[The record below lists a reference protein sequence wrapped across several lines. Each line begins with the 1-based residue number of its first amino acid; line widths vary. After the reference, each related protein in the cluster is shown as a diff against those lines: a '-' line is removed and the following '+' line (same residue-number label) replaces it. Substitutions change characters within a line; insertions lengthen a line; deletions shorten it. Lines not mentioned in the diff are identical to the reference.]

1 MLVPRYLISSMQFKP
16 PKYLPTLTISSID
29 EAKIVNKILK
39 SADIPYIEATLRSSV
54 SIEAIEYIADQ
65 TNINLGIGT
74 VLNTNQLLNLPI
86 PKIKFVVSPG
96 FNKDIAYFCKENNIE
111 YMPGV
116 ETSTE
121 IMEAQSYGFDILK
134 FFPAEL
140 AGGVKKLKALTS
152 IFPNVSFMCTGG
164 INLENYKKYIELPNV
179 CSVGGSFILPK
190 KLIKV
195 SNVTEAINHLKLL

>member
-1 MLVPRYLISSMQFKP
+1 MQFKP

-29 EAKIVNKILK
+29 EARIVSKILQ
-39 SADIPYIEATLRSSV
+39 SVDIPYIEVTLRSNV

-74 VLNTNQLLNLPI
+74 VLNSNQLLNLPI

-96 FNKDIAYFCKENNIE
+96 FNKDVAYFCKENDIE
-111 YMPGV
+111 YIPGV

-121 IMEAQSYGFDILK
+121 IMEAQNYGLDVLK

-140 AGGVKKLKALTS
+140 AGGVQKLKALTS
-152 IFPNVSFMCTGG
+152 IFPKVSFMCTGG
-164 INLENYKKYIELPNV
+164 ISVENYKKYIELPNV

-195 SNVTEAINHLKLL
+195 DNITGAIDYLNSL

>member
-1 MLVPRYLISSMQFKP
+1 MPRYLISSMEFKP

-29 EAKIVNKILK
+29 EARIVSKILQ
-39 SADIPYIEATLRSSV
+39 SVDIPYIEITLRSNV

-74 VLNTNQLLNLPI
+74 VLNSNQLLNLPI

-96 FNKDIAYFCKENNIE
+96 FNKDVAYFCKENDIE
-111 YMPGV
+111 YIPGV

-121 IMEAQSYGFDILK
+121 IMEAQNYGLDVLK

-140 AGGVKKLKALTS
+140 AGGVQKLKALTS
-152 IFPNVSFMCTGG
+152 IFPKVSFMCTGG
-164 INLENYKKYIELPNV
+164 ISLENYKKYIELPNV

-195 SNVTEAINHLKLL
+195 DNITGAINHLNLL

>member
-1 MLVPRYLISSMQFKP
+1 MQFKP

-29 EAKIVNKILK
+29 EARIVSKILQ
-39 SADIPYIEATLRSSV
+39 SVDIPYIEVTLRSNV

-74 VLNTNQLLNLPI
+74 VLNSNQLLNLPI

-96 FNKDIAYFCKENNIE
+96 FNKDVAYFCKENSIE
-111 YMPGV
+111 YIPGV

-121 IMEAQSYGFDILK
+121 IMEAQNYGFNVLK

-140 AGGVKKLKALTS
+140 AGGVQKLKALTS
-152 IFPNVSFMCTGG
+152 IFPKVSFMCTGG
-164 INLENYKKYIELPNV
+164 ISVKNYKKYIELPNV

-195 SNVTEAINHLKLL
+195 DNITGAINHLNSL

>member
-1 MLVPRYLISSMQFKP
+1 MQFKP

-29 EAKIVNKILK
+29 EARIVSKILQ
-39 SADIPYIEATLRSSV
+39 SVDIPYIEVTLRSNV

-74 VLNTNQLLNLPI
+74 VLNSNQLLNLPI

-96 FNKDIAYFCKENNIE
+96 FNKDVAYFCKENSIE
-111 YMPGV
+111 YIPGV

-121 IMEAQSYGFDILK
+121 IMEAQNYGFDVLK
-134 FFPAEL
+134 FFPAEF
-140 AGGVKKLKALTS
+140 AGGVQKLKALTS
-152 IFPNVSFMCTGG
+152 IFPKVSFMCTGG
-164 INLENYKKYIELPNV
+164 ISLENYKKYIELPNV

-190 KLIKV
+190 ELIKV
-195 SNVTEAINHLKLL
+195 DNITGAINHLNLL

>member
-1 MLVPRYLISSMQFKP
+1 MQFKP

-29 EAKIVNKILK
+29 EARIVSKILE
-39 SADIPYIEATLRSSV
+39 SVDIPYIEVTLRSNV

-65 TNINLGIGT
+65 PNINLGIGT
-74 VLNTNQLLNLPI
+74 VLNSNQLLNLPI

-96 FNKDIAYFCKENNIE
+96 FNKDVAYFCKENSIE
-111 YMPGV
+111 YIPGV

-121 IMEAQSYGFDILK
+121 IMEAQNYGFDVLK

-140 AGGVKKLKALTS
+140 AGGVQKLKALTS
-152 IFPNVSFMCTGG
+152 IFPKVSFMCTGG
-164 INLENYKKYIELPNV
+164 ISLENYKKYIELPNV

-195 SNVTEAINHLKLL
+195 DNITGAINHLNLL

>member
-1 MLVPRYLISSMQFKP
+1 MQFKP
-16 PKYLPTLTISSID
+16 PKYLPTLTISSIE
-29 EAKIVNKILK
+29 EAEIVNKILE
-39 SADIPYIEATLRSSV
+39 SADIPYLEVTLRSSV

-96 FNKDIAYFCKENNIE
+96 FNKDVAYFCKENNIE
-111 YMPGV
+111 YIPGV

-140 AGGVKKLKALTS
+140 AGGVQKLKALTS
-152 IFPNVSFMCTGG
+152 IFPKVSFMCTGG
-164 INLENYKKYIELPNV
+164 VNLKNYKKYIGLPNV
-179 CSVGGSFILPK
+179 CSVGGSFVLPK

-195 SNVTEAINHLKLL
+195 NNFTGAIEHLNLL

>member
-1 MLVPRYLISSMQFKP
+1 MEFKP

-29 EAKIVNKILK
+29 EARIVSKILQ
-39 SADIPYIEATLRSSV
+39 SVDIPYIEITLRSNV

-74 VLNTNQLLNLPI
+74 VLNSNQLLNLPI

-96 FNKDIAYFCKENNIE
+96 FNKDVAYFCKENSIE
-111 YMPGV
+111 YIPGV

-121 IMEAQSYGFDILK
+121 IMEAQNYGLDVLK

-140 AGGVKKLKALTS
+140 AGGVQKLKALTS
-152 IFPNVSFMCTGG
+152 IFPKVSFMCTGG
-164 INLENYKKYIELPNV
+164 ISVENYKKYIELPNV

-195 SNVTEAINHLKLL
+195 DNITGAIDYLNSL

>member
-1 MLVPRYLISSMQFKP
+1 MQFKP

-29 EAKIVNKILK
+29 EARIVSKILQ
-39 SADIPYIEATLRSSV
+39 SVDIPYIEVTLRSNV

-65 TNINLGIGT
+65 TDINLGIGT
-74 VLNTNQLLNLPI
+74 VLNSNQLLNLPI

-96 FNKDIAYFCKENNIE
+96 FNKDVAYFCKENSIE
-111 YMPGV
+111 YIPGV

-121 IMEAQSYGFDILK
+121 IMEAQNYGFDVLK
-134 FFPAEL
+134 FFPAEF
-140 AGGVKKLKALTS
+140 AGGVQKLKALTS
-152 IFPNVSFMCTGG
+152 IFPKVSFMCTGG
-164 INLENYKKYIELPNV
+164 ISLENYKKYIELPNV

-195 SNVTEAINHLKLL
+195 DNITGAINHLNLL

>member
-1 MLVPRYLISSMQFKP
+1 MRFKP

-29 EAKIVNKILK
+29 EARIVSKILQ
-39 SADIPYIEATLRSSV
+39 SVDIQYIEVTLRSNV

-74 VLNTNQLLNLPI
+74 VLNSNQLLNLPI

-96 FNKDIAYFCKENNIE
+96 FNKDVAYFCKENSIE
-111 YMPGV
+111 YIPGV

-121 IMEAQSYGFDILK
+121 IMEAQNYGFDVLK

-140 AGGVKKLKALTS
+140 AGGVQRLKALTS
-152 IFPNVSFMCTGG
+152 IFPKVSFMCTGG
-164 INLENYKKYIELPNV
+164 ISLENYKKYIELPNV
-179 CSVGGSFILPK
+179 CSVGCSFILPK

-195 SNVTEAINHLKLL
+195 DNITEAINHLNLL

>member
-1 MLVPRYLISSMQFKP
+1 MQFKP

-29 EAKIVNKILK
+29 EARIVSKILQ
-39 SADIPYIEATLRSSV
+39 SVDIPYIEVTLRSNV

-74 VLNTNQLLNLPI
+74 VLNSNQLLNLPI

-96 FNKDIAYFCKENNIE
+96 FNKDVAYFCKENSIE
-111 YMPGV
+111 YIPGV

-121 IMEAQSYGFDILK
+121 IMEAQNYGFNVLK

-140 AGGVKKLKALTS
+140 AGGVQKLKALTS
-152 IFPNVSFMCTGG
+152 IFPKVSFMCTGG
-164 INLENYKKYIELPNV
+164 ISVENYKKYIELPNV

-195 SNVTEAINHLKLL
+195 DNITGAINHLNSL

>member
-1 MLVPRYLISSMQFKP
+1 MQFKP

-29 EAKIVNKILK
+29 EARIVSKILQ
-39 SADIPYIEATLRSSV
+39 SVDIPYLEITLRSNV

-74 VLNTNQLLNLPI
+74 VLNSNQLLNLPI

-96 FNKDIAYFCKENNIE
+96 FNKDVAYFCKENDIE
-111 YMPGV
+111 YIPGV

-121 IMEAQSYGFDILK
+121 IMEAQNYGLDVLK

-140 AGGVKKLKALTS
+140 AGGVQKLKALTS
-152 IFPNVSFMCTGG
+152 IFPKVSFMCTGG
-164 INLENYKKYIELPNV
+164 ISVENYKKYIELPNV

-195 SNVTEAINHLKLL
+195 DNVTGAINHLNLL

>member
-1 MLVPRYLISSMQFKP
+1 MQFKP

-29 EAKIVNKILK
+29 EARIVSKILQ
-39 SADIPYIEATLRSSV
+39 SVDIPYIEVTLRSNV

-74 VLNTNQLLNLPI
+74 VLNSNQLLNLPI

-96 FNKDIAYFCKENNIE
+96 FNKDVAYFCKENSIE
-111 YMPGV
+111 YIPGV

-121 IMEAQSYGFDILK
+121 IMEAQNYGFDVLK

-140 AGGVKKLKALTS
+140 AGGIQKLKALTS
-152 IFPNVSFMCTGG
+152 IFPKVSFMCTGG
-164 INLENYKKYIELPNV
+164 ISLENYKKYIELPNV

-195 SNVTEAINHLKLL
+195 DKITGAINHLNSL

>member
-1 MLVPRYLISSMQFKP
+1 MLVPRYLISSMQFRP

-29 EAKIVNKILK
+29 EARIVNKILQ
-39 SADIPYIEATLRSSV
+39 SVDTPYIEVTLRSTV
-54 SIEAIEYIADQ
+54 SIEAIDYIADQ

-96 FNKDIAYFCKENNIE
+96 FNKDVAHFCNENNIE
-111 YMPGV
+111 YIPGV

-121 IMEAQSYGFDILK
+121 IMKAQNYGFNVLK

-140 AGGVKKLKALTS
+140 AGGIQKLKALTS
-152 IFPNVSFMCTGG
+152 IFPKVSFMCTGG

-179 CSVGGSFILPK
+179 CTVGGSFILPK
-190 KLIKV
+190 KLIKAD
-195 SNVTEAINHLKLL
+195 NVNRAINHLNLL

>member
-1 MLVPRYLISSMQFKP
+1 MPRYLISSMQFRP

-29 EAKIVNKILK
+29 EARIVNKILL
-39 SADIPYIEATLRSSV
+39 SVDIPYIEVTLRSTV
-54 SIEAIEYIADQ
+54 SIEAIEYIADK

-96 FNKDIAYFCKENNIE
+96 FNKDVAYFCNENNIE

-121 IMEAQSYGFDILK
+121 IMKALNYGLDVLK

-140 AGGVKKLKALTS
+140 AGGIQKIKAFES
-152 IFPNVSFMCTGG
+152 IFPKVSFMCTGG
-164 INLENYKKYIELPNV
+164 INLENYKEYIQLPNV
-179 CSVGGSFILPK
+179 CSVGGSFVLPK
-190 KLIKV
+190 KFIKV
-195 SNVTEAINHLKLL
+195 NDVTKAINHLNLL

>member
-1 MLVPRYLISSMQFKP
+1 MQFKLP
-16 PKYLPTLTISSID
+16 VYLPTLTISSID
-29 EAKIVNKILK
+29 EARIVSKILQ
-39 SADIPYIEATLRSSV
+39 SVDIPYIEVTLRSTV
-54 SIEAIEYIADQ
+54 SIEAIDYIADQ

-86 PKIKFVVSPG
+86 HKIKFVVSPG
-96 FNKDIAYFCKENNIE
+96 FNKDVAYFCKENNIE
-111 YMPGV
+111 YIPGV

-121 IMEAQSYGFDILK
+121 IMKAQNYGFNVLK

-140 AGGVKKLKALTS
+140 AGGIQKLKALTS
-152 IFPNVSFMCTGG
+152 IFPKVSFMCTGG

-195 SNVTEAINHLKLL
+195 DNVTEAIDHLKLL

>member
-1 MLVPRYLISSMQFKP
+1 MSSSP
-16 PKYLPTLTISSID
+16 S
-29 EAKIVNKILK
+29 KILEVFDNPNEEIDFVIRID
-39 SADIPYIEATLRSSV
+39 SSEFTCLCPLTGQPDFADIH
-54 SIEAIEYIADQ
+54 IEYIADK

-74 VLNTNQLLNLPI
+74 ALNTNQLLNLPI
-86 PKIKFVVSPG
+86 HKIKFVVSPG
-96 FNKDIAYFCKENNIE
+96 FNKDVAHFCNENNIE

-121 IMEAQSYGFDILK
+121 IMEAQNYGFDIFK

-140 AGGVKKLKALTS
+140 AGGVQKLKALRS

-195 SNVTEAINHLKLL
+195 DNVTEAINHLKLL

>member
-1 MLVPRYLISSMQFKP
+1 MQFKP

-29 EAKIVNKILK
+29 EARIVSKILQ
-39 SADIPYIEATLRSSV
+39 SVDIPYIEVTLRSNV

-65 TNINLGIGT
+65 TIINLGIGT
-74 VLNTNQLLNLPI
+74 VLNSNQLLNLPI

-96 FNKDIAYFCKENNIE
+96 FNKDVAYFCKENSIE
-111 YMPGV
+111 YIPGV

-121 IMEAQSYGFDILK
+121 IMEAQNYGLDVLK

-140 AGGVKKLKALTS
+140 AGGVQKLKVLTS
-152 IFPNVSFMCTGG
+152 IFPKVSFMCTGG
-164 INLENYKKYIELPNV
+164 ISLENYKKYIELPNV

-195 SNVTEAINHLKLL
+195 DNITGAINHLNLL

>member
-1 MLVPRYLISSMQFKP
+1 MQFKP

-29 EAKIVNKILK
+29 EARIVSKILE
-39 SADIPYIEATLRSSV
+39 SVDIPYIEVTLRSNV

-65 TNINLGIGT
+65 PNINLGIGT
-74 VLNTNQLLNLPI
+74 VLNSNQLLNLPI

-96 FNKDIAYFCKENNIE
+96 FNKDVAYFCKENSIE
-111 YMPGV
+111 YIPGV

-121 IMEAQSYGFDILK
+121 IMEAQNYGFDVLK

-140 AGGVKKLKALTS
+140 AGGVQKLKALTT
-152 IFPNVSFMCTGG
+152 IFPKVSFMCTGG
-164 INLENYKKYIELPNV
+164 ISLENYKKYIELPNV

-195 SNVTEAINHLKLL
+195 DNITGAINHLNLL

>member
-1 MLVPRYLISSMQFKP
+1 MQFKP

-29 EAKIVNKILK
+29 EARIVSKILQ
-39 SADIPYIEATLRSSV
+39 SVDIPYIEVTLRSNV

-74 VLNTNQLLNLPI
+74 VLNSNQLLNLPI

-96 FNKDIAYFCKENNIE
+96 FNKDVAYFCKENSIE
-111 YMPGV
+111 YIPGV

-121 IMEAQSYGFDILK
+121 IMEAQNYGFDVLK

-140 AGGVKKLKALTS
+140 AGGVQKLKALTS
-152 IFPNVSFMCTGG
+152 IFPKVSFMCTGG
-164 INLENYKKYIELPNV
+164 ISVENYKKYIELPNV

-195 SNVTEAINHLKLL
+195 DNITGAIDYLNSL

>member
-1 MLVPRYLISSMQFKP
+1 MQFKP

-29 EAKIVNKILK
+29 EARIVSKILE
-39 SADIPYIEATLRSSV
+39 SVDIPYIEVTLRSNV

-65 TNINLGIGT
+65 TDINLGIGT
-74 VLNTNQLLNLPI
+74 VLNSNQLLNLPI

-96 FNKDIAYFCKENNIE
+96 FNKDVAYFCKENSIE
-111 YMPGV
+111 YIPGV

-121 IMEAQSYGFDILK
+121 IMEAQNYGFDVLK

-140 AGGVKKLKALTS
+140 AGGVQKLKALTS
-152 IFPNVSFMCTGG
+152 IFPKVSFMCTGG
-164 INLENYKKYIELPNV
+164 ISLENYKKYIELPNV

-195 SNVTEAINHLKLL
+195 DNITGAINHLNLL

>member
-1 MLVPRYLISSMQFKP
+1 MQFKP

-29 EAKIVNKILK
+29 EARIVSKILQ
-39 SADIPYIEATLRSSV
+39 SVDIPYIEVTLRSNV

-74 VLNTNQLLNLPI
+74 VLNSNQLLNLPI

-96 FNKDIAYFCKENNIE
+96 FNKDVAYFCKENDIE
-111 YMPGV
+111 YIPGV

-121 IMEAQSYGFDILK
+121 IMEAQNYGLDVLK

-140 AGGVKKLKALTS
+140 AGGVQKLKALTS
-152 IFPNVSFMCTGG
+152 IFPKVSFMCTGG
-164 INLENYKKYIELPNV
+164 ISLENYKKYIELPNV

-190 KLIKV
+190 ELIKV
-195 SNVTEAINHLKLL
+195 DNITGAINHLNLL

>member
-1 MLVPRYLISSMQFKP
+1 MP

-29 EAKIVNKILK
+29 EARIVSKILQ
-39 SADIPYIEATLRSSV
+39 SVDIPYIEITLRSNV

-74 VLNTNQLLNLPI
+74 VLNSNQLLNLPI

-96 FNKDIAYFCKENNIE
+96 FNKDVAYLCKENSIE
-111 YMPGV
+111 YIPGV

-121 IMEAQSYGFDILK
+121 IMEAQNYGLDVLK

-140 AGGVKKLKALTS
+140 AGGVQKLKALTS
-152 IFPNVSFMCTGG
+152 IFPKVSFMCTGG
-164 INLENYKKYIELPNV
+164 ISLENYKKYIELPNV

-195 SNVTEAINHLKLL
+195 DNITGAINHLNSL

>member
-1 MLVPRYLISSMQFKP
+1 MQFKP

-29 EAKIVNKILK
+29 EARIVSKILQ
-39 SADIPYIEATLRSSV
+39 SVDIPYIEVTLRSNV

-74 VLNTNQLLNLPI
+74 VLNSNQLLNLPI

-96 FNKDIAYFCKENNIE
+96 FNKDVAYFCKENSIE
-111 YMPGV
+111 YIPGV

-121 IMEAQSYGFDILK
+121 IMEAQNYGFDVLK

-140 AGGVKKLKALTS
+140 AGGVQKLKALTS
-152 IFPNVSFMCTGG
+152 IFPKVSFMCTGG
-164 INLENYKKYIELPNV
+164 ISVKNYKKYIELPNV

-195 SNVTEAINHLKLL
+195 DNITGAINHLNSL

>member
-1 MLVPRYLISSMQFKP
+1 MQFKP

-29 EAKIVNKILK
+29 EARIVSKILQ
-39 SADIPYIEATLRSSV
+39 SVDIPYIEVTLRSNV
-54 SIEAIEYIADQ
+54 SIEAIEYIAHQ

-74 VLNTNQLLNLPI
+74 VLNSNQLLNLPI

-96 FNKDIAYFCKENNIE
+96 FNKDVAYFCKENSIE
-111 YMPGV
+111 YIPGV

-121 IMEAQSYGFDILK
+121 IMEAQNYGFDVLK

-140 AGGVKKLKALTS
+140 AGGVQKLKALTS
-152 IFPNVSFMCTGG
+152 IFPKFSFMCTGG
-164 INLENYKKYIELPNV
+164 ISLENYKKYIELPNV

-195 SNVTEAINHLKLL
+195 DNITGAINHLNLL

>member
-1 MLVPRYLISSMQFKP
+1 MEFKP

-29 EAKIVNKILK
+29 EARIVSKILQ
-39 SADIPYIEATLRSSV
+39 SVDIPYIEITLRSNV

-74 VLNTNQLLNLPI
+74 VLNSNQLLNLPI

-96 FNKDIAYFCKENNIE
+96 FNKDVAYFCKENDIE
-111 YMPGV
+111 YIPGV

-121 IMEAQSYGFDILK
+121 IMEAQNYGLDVLK

-140 AGGVKKLKALTS
+140 AGGVQKLKALTS
-152 IFPNVSFMCTGG
+152 IFPKVSFMCTGG
-164 INLENYKKYIELPNV
+164 ISVENYKKYIELPNV

-195 SNVTEAINHLKLL
+195 DNITGAIDYLNSL

>member
-1 MLVPRYLISSMQFKP
+1 MQFKP
-16 PKYLPTLTISSID
+16 PKYLPTLTISSIE
-29 EAKIVNKILK
+29 EAEIVNKILE
-39 SADIPYIEATLRSSV
+39 SADIPYIEVTLRSSV

-96 FNKDIAYFCKENNIE
+96 FNKDVAYFCKENNIE
-111 YMPGV
+111 YIPGV

-140 AGGVKKLKALTS
+140 AGGVQKLKALTS
-152 IFPNVSFMCTGG
+152 IFPKVSFMCTGG
-164 INLENYKKYIELPNV
+164 VNLKNYKKYIGLPNV
-179 CSVGGSFILPK
+179 CSVGGSFVLPK

-195 SNVTEAINHLKLL
+195 DNFTGAIEYLSLL

>member
-1 MLVPRYLISSMQFKP
+1 MQFKP
-16 PKYLPTLTISSID
+16 PKYLPALTISSID
-29 EAKIVNKILK
+29 EARIVSKILQ
-39 SADIPYIEATLRSSV
+39 SVDIPYIEVTLRSNV

-65 TNINLGIGT
+65 TDINLGIGT
-74 VLNTNQLLNLPI
+74 VLNSNQLLNLPI

-96 FNKDIAYFCKENNIE
+96 FNKDVAYFCKENSIE
-111 YMPGV
+111 YIPGV

-121 IMEAQSYGFDILK
+121 IMEAQNYGFDVLK

-140 AGGVKKLKALTS
+140 AGGVQKLKALTS
-152 IFPNVSFMCTGG
+152 IFPKVSFMCTGG
-164 INLENYKKYIELPNV
+164 ISLENYKKYIELPNV

-195 SNVTEAINHLKLL
+195 DNITGAINHLNLL